1 MNRIC
6 VSAVALLAMAGAANA
21 QVVEFR
27 LYERTGQASA
37 SSADALL
44 EIGVQARVIGSNL
57 GTFNFDIHT
66 GDSQTG
72 GTLARAR
79 ISVNGSYV
87 SNGSAWAANSSI
99 GAGGINGGLAAGF
112 SYLAGINANFNGLI
126 NLTGGSFVDN
136 PAENEIGLVA
146 GAATGGALLGVPG
159 MDPDGEGN
167 PATWAGYGVGGTP
180 TSGETAPLDPALAPT
195 YFAAGQFID
204 LYHFRYTV
212 TDFTA
217 RTLNFTLGDLSA
229 QVFQQLL
236 FSNGAWGTQNL
247 APSSISSSG
256 LQINVVPTPASA
268 ALMGLGGLV
277 IARRRRA

>member
-72 GTLARAR
+72 GSAARAR
-79 ISVNGSYV
+79 ISVAGVGTYV
-87 SNGSAWAANSSI
+87 SNAAAWGANSVV
-99 GAGGINGGLAAGF
+99 GTGGIAATF
-112 SYLAGINANFNGLI
+112 SYLAGINPNFNGLI
-126 NLTGGSFVDN
+126 NLSGGSFVDN

-146 GAATGGALLGVPG
+146 GSATGTALLGVPG
-159 MDPDGEGN
+159 MDPDGESN

-180 TSGETAPLDPALAPT
+180 NSGETAPLDPSLAPT
-195 YFAAGQFID
+195 YFANGQFID